1 VPLTLPD
8 APASAGVGLEG
19 LAVATSARHQVDPGV
34 RAWVSSAPRPWA
46 VTAEAGF
53 SWRTDAR
60 AALYTSRTFTTTVA
74 GLAEVAAGP
83 HAVVARLGVGP
94 ALVVQRATVAGGT
107 VEAAGWTLAPG
118 ARARLAFDG
127 PVPWLDPAGWQV
139 RVGAT
144 PRVGG
149 TDWDVGAGVGVRW

>member
-8 APASAGVGLEG
+8 APASAGVGPEVF
-19 LAVATSARHQVDPGV
+19 AVATSARQQVDPGQ

-46 VTAEAGF
+46 VSAEAGF

-60 AALYTSRTFTTTVA
+60 GALYTMRTLTGTVA

-94 ALVVQRATVAGGT
+94 ALVVQRATATGGEI
-107 VEAAGWTLAPG
+107 EAAGWTLAPG
-118 ARARLAFDG
+118 ARGRLALEG
-127 PVPWLDPAGWQV
+127 PLPWLDPAGWQV

-149 TDWDVGAGVGVRW
+149 TDWDLGAGVGVRW